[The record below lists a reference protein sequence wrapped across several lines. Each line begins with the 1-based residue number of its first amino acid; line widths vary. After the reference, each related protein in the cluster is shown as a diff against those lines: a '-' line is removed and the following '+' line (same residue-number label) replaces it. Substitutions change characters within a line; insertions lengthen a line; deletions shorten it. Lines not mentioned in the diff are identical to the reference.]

1 MLSRR
6 QLTLKIKQ
14 LWRTVV
20 FIGIRFTKTHKIQWS
35 DQKGMQIPFAGPKR
49 GKSHESTVS
58 MRFVFWLVEKKVTE
72 KLLANHK
79 SLRYK
84 KVSRQ
89 RVVETV
95 QGSYIIWKSF
105 LQALCI
111 KCIYVSRASC
121 LCDISQGYSLAL
133 ETFKAIENSEKKFSA
148 QGFWKSFLKYI
159 VSYLKP
165 IYMNNRYIY
174 NLSVSCLWKR
184 VENSVFKNLTY
195 SVIRINLV
203 VERLF

>member
-1 MLSRR
+1 MKYSR
-6 QLTLKIKQ
+6 IH
-14 LWRTVV
+14 WY
-20 FIGIRFTKTHKIQWS
+20 
-35 DQKGMQIPFAGPKR
+35 QIYKDSENSMKR
-49 GKSHESTVS
+49 SERDANTFCGCQAREIAWEQVS

-79 SLRYK
+79 ALRYK

-195 SVIRINLV
+195 SVIRINLF

>member
-1 MLSRR
+1 MKYSRIHWY
-6 QLTLKIKQ
+6 QIYKDSENSMK
-14 LWRTVV
+14 
-20 FIGIRFTKTHKIQWS
+20 WS
-35 DQKGMQIPFAGPKR
+35 ERDANTFCGCQAREVAWEQ
-49 GKSHESTVS
+49 VS

-79 SLRYK
+79 ALRYK

-195 SVIRINLV
+195 SVIRINLF

>member
-72 KLLANHK
+72 RLLANHK
-79 SLRYK
+79 ALRYK

-89 RVVETV
+89 RVVE
-95 QGSYIIWKSF
+95 IIWKSF

-121 LCDISQGYSLAL
+121 LCDISHGYSLAL
-133 ETFKAIENSEKKFSA
+133 ETFKAIENSEKNFQPK
-148 QGFWKSFLKYI
+148 
-159 VSYLKP
+159 
-165 IYMNNRYIY
+165 
-174 NLSVSCLWKR
+174 
-184 VENSVFKNLTY
+184 VFE
-195 SVIRINLV
+195 SP
-203 VERLF
+203 F

>member
-1 MLSRR
+1 MKYSR
-6 QLTLKIKQ
+6 IH
-14 LWRTVV
+14 WY
-20 FIGIRFTKTHKIQWS
+20 
-35 DQKGMQIPFAGPKR
+35 QIYKDSENSMKR
-49 GKSHESTVS
+49 SERDANTFCGCQAREIAWEQVS

-79 SLRYK
+79 ALRYK

-165 IYMNNRYIY
+165 IYMKNIYIY

-184 VENSVFKNLTY
+184 VENSVCKNLTY
-195 SVIRINLV
+195 SVIRINLF